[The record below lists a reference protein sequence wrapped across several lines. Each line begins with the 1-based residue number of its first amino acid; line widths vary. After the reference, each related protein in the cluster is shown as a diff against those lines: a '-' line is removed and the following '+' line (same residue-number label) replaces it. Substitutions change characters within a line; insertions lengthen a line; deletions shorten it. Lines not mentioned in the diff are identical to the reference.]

1 MFLCIFFWEENG
13 YNQATFFLEY
23 FGCSI
28 GEIMTF
34 FVNIEF
40 KYKGISHKKR
50 KNPNRHYFKDFFIM
64 FIILIIEDVV
74 ELLSALF
81 ENDEEE
87 NESSRELY
95 TNDALQIIFITLIT
109 YFNLKYKYY
118 IHHFI
123 NIALIIIL
131 GISFDL
137 ILQYFSKTNFI
148 TVVISIIYNFAESF
162 VYSYYKYLIEFKYYY
177 FMDIL
182 FISGLMNFFVHL
194 CSFSVIFLVQ
204 KLIDSNE
211 IIFQFYELYNEMG
224 VWHMVERFL
233 FGLVLN
239 GFIIGIFE
247 FLILDKL
254 TPNFVIISYEIGRI
268 PSSIVLNEGW
278 QRWLVL
284 ILSILQLMS
293 LLFYLEIFEFNFCD
307 LNKNTKRNIYLR
319 EKAENNTDNDDEIT
333 IGDYYIS
340 AGFRNQEEMKEI
352 DNETTE
358 EEGK

>member
-1 MFLCIFFWEENG
+1 M
-13 YNQATFFLEY
+13 
-23 FGCSI
+23 
-28 GEIMTF
+28 
-34 FVNIEF
+34 
-40 KYKGISHKKR
+40 
-50 KNPNRHYFKDFFIM
+50 
-64 FIILIIEDVV
+64 
-74 ELLSALF
+74 
-81 ENDEEE
+81 
-87 NESSRELY
+87 
-95 TNDALQIIFITLIT
+95 
-109 YFNLKYKYY
+109 
-118 IHHFI
+118 
-123 NIALIIIL
+123 
-131 GISFDL
+131 
-137 ILQYFSKTNFI
+137 
-148 TVVISIIYNFAESF
+148 
-162 VYSYYKYLIEFKYYY
+162 
-177 FMDIL
+177 
-182 FISGLMNFFVHL
+182 HL
-194 CSFSVIFLVQ
+194 CPFSVIFLVQ
-204 KLIDSNE
+204 KLIDPNE

-278 QRWLVL
+278 QRWIVL

-340 AGFRNQEEMKEI
+340 AGFRNQEEIKEK

-358 EEGK
+358 EEEN